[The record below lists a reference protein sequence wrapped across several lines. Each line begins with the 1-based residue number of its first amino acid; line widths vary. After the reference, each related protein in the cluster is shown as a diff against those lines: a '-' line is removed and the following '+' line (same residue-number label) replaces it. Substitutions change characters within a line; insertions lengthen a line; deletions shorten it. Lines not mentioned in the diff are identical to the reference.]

1 MEQRYARGGPEESR
15 RVIASLKSGWMCGVV
30 EGVVEQAERVEV
42 SGGRLDD
49 LYRAHASAARK
60 LAYLMTGDTWVAD
73 DIVQDAFV
81 RMAGR
86 FLDLRDP
93 LSVQGYVRRTVA
105 SLVFARHRR
114 RALEDRHARQAT
126 TEAAF
131 HYDPDPAERDPI
143 FRGLNVLPS
152 RQRAALVLR
161 YYMDLSEADIADA
174 LRCRPGTVKSLISRG
189 LTSLREV
196 IADE

>member
-1 MEQRYARGGPEESR
+1 M
-15 RVIASLKSGWMCGVV
+15 GVV
-30 EGVVEQAERVEV
+30 REMVEGMVEQERVEV

-49 LYRAHASAARK
+49 LYRAHAPAARR
-60 LAYLMTGDTWVAD
+60 LAYLMTGDRWVAD
-73 DIVQDAFV
+73 DVVQDAFV

-114 RALEDRHARQAT
+114 RTVEERHMQQAASDAAL
-126 TEAAF
+126 

-143 FRGLNVLPS
+143 FRALNALPS
-152 RQRAALVLR
+152 RQRAALALR
-161 YYMDLSEADIADA
+161 YYLDLSEADIADA

-189 LTSLREV
+189 LATLREV
-196 IADE
+196 ITDE